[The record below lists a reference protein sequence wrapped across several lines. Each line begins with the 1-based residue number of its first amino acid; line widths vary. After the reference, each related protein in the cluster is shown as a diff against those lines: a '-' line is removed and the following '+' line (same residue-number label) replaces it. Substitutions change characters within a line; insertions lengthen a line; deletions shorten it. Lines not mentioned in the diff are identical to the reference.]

1 VPLAHPEPVDPDVAD
16 DPWPPR
22 PVRGARRRRLEIV
35 AAVAAGGVLGA
46 CARYGA
52 SLLWPTPSGAFPWTT
67 FWVNVTGCAAMG
79 VLMAVIA
86 ALPGAHPLLR
96 PFLGTGV
103 LGGYTTFS
111 TYAVDTQHLLAGGH
125 GVTALLYLAA
135 TVAAALAAVWA
146 TAALTRLALR
156 RGRRA

>member
-1 VPLAHPEPVDPDVAD
+1 MPFSSSEPVDPDIAD
-16 DPWPPR
+16 DPG
-22 PVRGARRRRLEIV
+22 PVRAARRAQLEIV
-35 AAVAAGGVLGA
+35 AAVAVGGVLGA

-52 SLLWPTPSGAFPWTT
+52 SLLWSTPSGAFPWTT

-86 ALPGAHPLLR
+86 ALPAAHPLLR

-111 TYAVDTQHLLAGGH
+111 TYAVDTQHLMADGH
-125 GVTALLYLAA
+125 GVTALLYLAT

-146 TAALTRLALR
+146 TASLTRFALQR
-156 RGRRA
+156 RRRA